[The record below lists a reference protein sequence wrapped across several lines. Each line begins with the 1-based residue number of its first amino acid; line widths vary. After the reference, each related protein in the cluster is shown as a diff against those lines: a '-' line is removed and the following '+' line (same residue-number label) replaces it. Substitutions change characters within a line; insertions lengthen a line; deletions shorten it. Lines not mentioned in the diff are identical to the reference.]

1 MRRTG
6 RREIALIGFLRESN
20 MVNGEYKNLAARWV
34 FIGAVV
40 SMVLPLAVHGMG
52 NRPPPPGRFQYKL
65 DQYADEAPPGT
76 EKWKQLRQMQLPLE
90 EASAIDVDDRT
101 NIVAAGKSRAII
113 YDSSLRTVAGW
124 RIESPADCVGVD
136 QEGTIYIGA
145 GDHVEVYRNSRLE
158 KRWEP
163 YNRRSIL
170 TSITVIGDKV
180 FVADAGNK
188 KILCYS
194 RDGDKRKSFGNSESN
209 SRMFVIP
216 SPYMDIASDREQTL
230 WVADTGRRKL
240 KNFDVDG
247 KFISEWGRSSHKL
260 SGFSGC
266 CNPAHFAILPHGSF
280 ATAEKGLVRVKVHK
294 PNGELD
300 SLVFGS
306 GFLGS
311 NVSVADLAAGPGG
324 LVYVL
329 DSRGILRVFGRDD
342 AE

>member
-1 MRRTG
+1 
-6 RREIALIGFLRESN
+6 
-20 MVNGEYKNLAARWV
+20 MVNGEYKNQAARWV
-34 FIGAVV
+34 FIVAAAA
-40 SMVLPLAVHGMG
+40 MVLPLAVRGMG

-65 DQYADEAPPGT
+65 DQYVDEAPAGT

-90 EASAIDVDDRT
+90 EASAIDVDAQT
-101 NIVAAGKSRAII
+101 NIVAAGRTRAII
-113 YDSSLRTVAGW
+113 YDRSLRTVAGW
-124 RIESPADCVGVD
+124 ALENAANCAALDHKGIV
-136 QEGTIYIGA
+136 YIGA
-145 GDHVEVYRNSRLE
+145 GDHVEVYSNSRLE

-163 YNRRSIL
+163 YNGRSIL
-170 TSITVIGDKV
+170 TSITVIEDKV

-188 KILCYS
+188 TILCYS
-194 RDGDKRKSFGNSESN
+194 RDGEKRKSFGNSESN

-240 KNFDVDG
+240 KNFDIDG
-247 KFISEWGRSSHKL
+247 QLISEWGRSSHKL
-260 SGFSGC
+260 YGFSGC

-280 ATAEKGLVRVKVHK
+280 ATAEKGLARVKVHK

-311 NVSVADLAAGPGG
+311 NVSAADLAAGPDGKI
-324 LVYVL
+324 YVL
-329 DSRGILRVFGRDD
+329 DSEGILRIFSEG
-342 AE
+342 ESE